1 MNEYDRSQFDFI
13 MGLSDEQFE
22 EWALSV
28 PDDDIQYALELIQT
42 ARTEA
47 FMLEQELMDQLVDS
61 DLSEAREVLQKFRL

>member
-13 MGLSDEQFE
+13 MSLSDEQFE

>member
-13 MGLSDEQFE
+13 MGMSDEQFE

>member
-1 MNEYDRSQFDFI
+1 MNEYDRSQFNFI

-61 DLSEAREVLQKFRL
+61 DLSEARKVLQKFRL